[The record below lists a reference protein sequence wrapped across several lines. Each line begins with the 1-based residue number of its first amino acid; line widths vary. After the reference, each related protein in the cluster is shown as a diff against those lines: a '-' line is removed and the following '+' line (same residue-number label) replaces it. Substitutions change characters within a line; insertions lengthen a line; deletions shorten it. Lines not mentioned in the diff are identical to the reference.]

1 MATQFN
7 VTELD
12 FDKIKENL
20 ITHFKSLPDSKYSD
34 YDFEGSGLNTL
45 MDILAYNTHYN
56 AIHAHTAINESFLDS
71 AQLRQNVVSRAKLL
85 SYIPKSI
92 LSPYCILDI
101 VIPGSAG
108 GNAGAFTI
116 PALSKV
122 TSKIDGITY
131 TFITLDDHETTLN
144 SNNEYVFTAIK
155 FYEGILKSQR
165 FIVREFIDN
174 NQQYI
179 LKDDT
184 ADISTLKVK
193 LFDNDNSNNF
203 AVYSRFTS
211 FNSIQSTDRIYFISE
226 TSDGHHQIEFGNN
239 VYGKEPL
246 GQNII
251 ELEYISTSGPAA
263 NNATTFTWATS
274 GITPKSVTLNTKST
288 GGAARESI
296 ESVRFNAPLTFIS
309 QERGVTVDDYMALI
323 NRDYEPAEIISV
335 WGGEDNVP
343 PRYGEVFI
351 AVKPHNAETL
361 TTAQKLNLTSLLK
374 SKNIASTSTTI
385 TDPEYTYIY
394 FEIIFK
400 YNSNQTTL
408 NKSEIQNQVKDTL
421 REFERDEL
429 NKFNVVFRHSNL
441 LTQIDL
447 TDISIVSS
455 LARVYVY
462 KNLDLDAVKNIS
474 TRFSFNLQ
482 LDGDIDQTDS
492 MLSSDVFTQQGFS
505 VRIADEKLNSTQRRL
520 YTYRFDALR
529 NEVKVNDNIGTLD
542 PVTGEINFTP
552 IFSDER
558 PIIKLYSSPASN
570 DIVAKRNTLLQ
581 LDVDKT
587 IVVADKD
594 TVSISGAAGAS
605 DYVTFNRQD

>member
-20 ITHFKSLPDSKYSD
+20 ISHFQSLPDSKYQD

-92 LSPYCILDI
+92 LSPYVTLDI
-101 VIPGSAG
+101 VIPGSVSD
-108 GNAGAFTI
+108 NASSYTL
-116 PALSKV
+116 PSLSKV
-122 TSKIDGITY
+122 SSKIDGVTY
-131 TFITLDDHETTLN
+131 SFITLDDNETVLN
-144 SNNEYVFTAIK
+144 DNNEYVFTAVK

-165 FIVREFIDN
+165 YVVKDFLET
-174 NQQYI
+174 NQKYI

-193 LFDNDNSNNF
+193 VFDNDNTNNF
-203 AVYSRFTS
+203 SVYSRFTS
-211 FNSIQSTDRIYFISE
+211 FNSIDSTSNIYFISE

-239 VYGKEPL
+239 IYGLEPL

-251 ELEYISTSGPAA
+251 EFEYISTSGAAA
-263 NNATTFTWATS
+263 NNATQFKWATS
-274 GITPKSVTLNTKST
+274 GITPNSITLNTKST
-288 GGAARESI
+288 GGAEKESI
-296 ESVRFNAPLTFIS
+296 ESVRFNAPLTFVA
-309 QERGVTVDDYMALI
+309 QERGVTVDDYMALV

-343 PRYGEVFI
+343 PRYGEVFV
-351 AVKPHNAETL
+351 AVKPYNAETL
-361 TTAQKLNLTSLLK
+361 TSSQKLELTELLK
-374 SKNIASTSTTI
+374 SKNVASTSTRI
-385 TDPEYTYIY
+385 VDPEYTYIY

-400 YNSNQTTL
+400 YNSNRTTL
-408 NKSEIQNQVKDTL
+408 NRSEIQSQVKDTL
-421 REFERDEL
+421 RLFNEDEL
-429 NKFNVVFRHSNL
+429 KKFNIVFRHSNL
-441 LTQIDL
+441 LTKIDQ
-447 TDISIVSS
+447 TNISIINS

-462 KNLDLDAVKNIS
+462 KNLDLEAVKNIS
-474 TRFSFNLQ
+474 TTFSFNLQ
-482 LDGDIDQTDS
+482 LDGNIDQNKS
-492 MLSSDVFTQQGFS
+492 MISSDVFKQGGFS
-505 VRIADEKLNSTQRRL
+505 VRIGDEKLNNTQRRI
-520 YTYRFDALR
+520 YTYRLDEQR
-529 NEVKVNDNIGTLD
+529 NEVKVNSNIGTLN
-542 PVTGEINFTP
+542 PLTGEINFTP

-581 LDVDKT
+581 LDTDKT
-587 IVVADKD
+587 SVSADKD
-594 TVSISGAAGAS
+594 SVSISGAAGAS
-605 DYVTFNRQD
+605 DYITFNRQD

>member
-101 VIPGSAG
+101 TIPGSV
-108 GNAGAFTI
+108 NANAEAYTL

-131 TFITLDDHETTLN
+131 SFITLDDNEVTLN
-144 SNNEYVFTAIK
+144 SNNEYVFTGIK
-155 FYEGILKSQR
+155 FYEGILKTQR
-165 FIVREFIDN
+165 FIVRDFQNN

-193 LFDNDNSNNF
+193 LFDNDNTNNF
-203 AVYSRFTS
+203 SVYSRFTS
-211 FNSIQSTDRIYFISE
+211 FNSIDATDKIYFISE
-226 TSDGHHQIEFGNN
+226 TSDGNHQIEFGNN
-239 VYGKEPL
+239 IYGREPL

-251 ELEYISTSGPAA
+251 ELEYISTSGAAA
-263 NNATTFTWATS
+263 NNATAFTWATS
-274 GITPKSVTLNTKST
+274 GITPKSIILNTKST
-288 GGAARESI
+288 GGAEKESI

-323 NRDYEPAEIISV
+323 TRDYEPAEIISV

-361 TTAQKLNLTSLLK
+361 TSSQKLDLTNLLK
-374 SKNIASTSTTI
+374 SKNVVSTSTTI

-408 NKSEIQNQVKDTL
+408 NRSEIQNQVKDTL
-421 REFERDEL
+421 RVFEKDEL

-447 TDISIVSS
+447 TDISIINS

-474 TRFSFNLQ
+474 STFSFNLQ
-482 LDGDIDQTDS
+482 LDGAIDQTNS
-492 MLSSDVFTQQGFS
+492 MLTSDVFKQNGFS
-505 VRIADEKLNSTQRRL
+505 VRIADEKFSSTERRI
-520 YTYRFDALR
+520 YTYRFDDQR
-529 NEVKVNDNIGTLD
+529 NEIKVNSNIGTLN

-558 PIIKLYSSPASN
+558 PIVKLYSSPASN

-581 LDVDKT
+581 LDIDKT

-605 DYVTFNRQD
+605 DYITFNRQD

>member
-92 LSPYCILDI
+92 LSSYCVLDI
-101 VIPGSAG
+101 VVSGSA
-108 GNAGAFTI
+108 NANAEAFTL

-131 TFITLDDHETTLN
+131 SFITLDDNEATLN
-144 SNNEYVFTAIK
+144 SDNEYVFTGVK
-155 FYEGILKSQR
+155 FYEGVLKSQR
-165 FIVREFIDN
+165 FIVRDFLNN

-193 LFDNDNSNNF
+193 LFDNDNTNNF
-203 AVYSRFTS
+203 SVHSRFTS
-211 FNSIQSTDRIYFISE
+211 FNSIESDSKIYFISE
-226 TSDGHHQIEFGNN
+226 TSDGNHQIEFGNN
-239 VYGKEPL
+239 IYGKEPL

-251 ELEYISTSGPAA
+251 ELEYISTSGAAA
-263 NNATTFTWATS
+263 NNATAFTWATS
-274 GITPKSVTLNTKST
+274 GITPKSITLNTKST
-288 GGAARESI
+288 GGAEKESI
-296 ESVRFNAPLTFIS
+296 ESVRFNAPLTFIA

-323 NRDYEPAEIISV
+323 TRDYEPANIISV

-343 PRYGEVFI
+343 PRFGEVFV

-361 TTAQKLNLTSLLK
+361 TSSQKLDLTNLLK

-385 TDPEYTYIY
+385 ADPEYTYIY
-394 FEIIFK
+394 FEVIFK

-408 NKSEIQNQVKDTL
+408 NRSEIQSQVKDTL
-421 REFERDEL
+421 RQFERDEL

-441 LTQIDL
+441 LTKIDL
-447 TDISIVSS
+447 TDISIISS

-462 KNLDLDAVKNIS
+462 KNLDLDAIKNIS
-474 TRFSFNLQ
+474 TKFSFNLQ
-482 LDGDIDQTDS
+482 LDGAIDQTNS
-492 MLSSDVFTQQGFS
+492 MLTSDVFKQGGFS
-505 VRIADEKLNSTQRRL
+505 VRIADEKLNSTERRI
-520 YTYRFDALR
+520 YTYRFDDQR
-529 NEVKVNDNIGTLD
+529 NQVKVDSNIGTLN

-552 IFSDER
+552 VFSDEK

-605 DYVTFNRQD
+605 EYITFNRQD

>member
-20 ITHFKSLPDSKYSD
+20 ITHFKSLPDSKYQD

-92 LSPYCILDI
+92 LSPYVTLDI
-101 VIPGSAG
+101 VIPGSAN
-108 GNAGAFTI
+108 GNAETFTL
-116 PALSKV
+116 PFGSKV
-122 TSKIDGITY
+122 SSKLEGITY
-131 TFITLDDHETTLN
+131 SFITLDDHGATLD
-144 SNNEYVFTAIK
+144 SNNEYVFNEVK
-155 FYEGILKSQR
+155 FYEGVLKSQR
-165 FIVREFIDN
+165 FIVRDFVN
-174 NQQYI
+174 SNQLYI

-193 LFDNDNSNNF
+193 LFDNDNTNNF
-203 AVYSRFTS
+203 RVYSRFTS
-211 FNSIQSTDRIYFISE
+211 FNSIEADSTIYFISE
-226 TSDGHHQIEFGNN
+226 TSDGNHQIEFGNN
-239 VYGKEPL
+239 IYGLEPE

-251 ELEYISTSGPAA
+251 ELEYISTSGAAA
-263 NNATTFTWATS
+263 NNATNFTWATS
-274 GITPKSVTLNTKST
+274 GITPKSITLNRKST
-288 GGAARESI
+288 GGAPRESI

-343 PRYGEVFI
+343 PRYGEVMLSI
-351 AVKPHNAETL
+351 KPHNAETL
-361 TTAQKLNLTSLLK
+361 TASQKLELTGLLK

-385 TDPEYTYIY
+385 IDPEYTYIY
-394 FEIIFK
+394 FDIISK

-408 NKSEIQNQVKDTL
+408 NKSELQSQIKDTL
-421 REFERDEL
+421 RIFNEEEL
-429 NKFNVVFRHSNL
+429 KKFNVVFRHSNL
-441 LTQIDL
+441 LTKIDL
-447 TDISIVSS
+447 TDISIISS
-455 LARVYVY
+455 LARVYIY
-462 KNLDLDAVKNIS
+462 KNLDLDAIKNIS
-474 TRFSFNLQ
+474 TSFSFNLQ
-482 LDGDIDQTDS
+482 LDGDIEQKDS
-492 MLSSDVFTQQGFS
+492 MLTSDVFKQRGLS
-505 VRIADEKLNSTQRRL
+505 VRIGDEKLNSTQRRIF
-520 YTYRFDALR
+520 TYRFDVQG
-529 NEVKVNDNIGTLD
+529 NEVKVDEDIGTLD
-542 PVTGEINFTP
+542 PITGEINFSP
-552 IFSDER
+552 IFSDEK
-558 PIIKLYSSPASN
+558 PIIKLYAAPASN

-581 LDVDKT
+581 LDVNKT
-587 IVVADKD
+587 VVVADKD

>member
-1 MATQFN
+1 
-7 VTELD
+7 
-12 FDKIKENL
+12 
-20 ITHFKSLPDSKYSD
+20 
-34 YDFEGSGLNTL
+34 

-92 LSPYCILDI
+92 LSPYCTLDI
-101 VIPGSAG
+101 VIPGSIND
-108 GNAGAFTI
+108 NAATYTL
-116 PALSKV
+116 PSLSKV

-131 TFITLDDHETTLN
+131 SFITLDDHEATLDG
-144 SNNEYVFTAIK
+144 NNEYVFTAVK
-155 FYEGILKSQR
+155 FFEGILKSQR
-165 FIVREFIDN
+165 FIVRDFLDS

-193 LFDNDNSNNF
+193 LFDNDNTNNF
-203 AVYSRFTS
+203 TVYSRFTTFS
-211 FNSIQSTDRIYFISE
+211 SIESDSAIYFISE
-226 TSDGHHQIEFGNN
+226 TSDGNHQIEFGNN
-239 VYGKEPL
+239 IYGKEPL

-251 ELEYISTSGPAA
+251 ELEYISTSGEAA

-274 GITPKSVTLNTKST
+274 GITPKSITLNTKST
-288 GGAARESI
+288 GGAQRESI
-296 ESVRFNAPLTFIS
+296 DSVRFNAPLTFIS

-323 NRDYEPAEIISV
+323 HRDYEPAEIISV

-343 PRYGEVFI
+343 PRYGDVFV

-361 TTAQKLNLTSLLK
+361 TSSQKLELSELLK
-374 SKNIASTSTTI
+374 SKNVASTSTSI
-385 TDPEYTYIY
+385 VDPEYTYIY

-408 NKSEIQNQVKDTL
+408 NKSEIQTQVKDTL
-421 REFERDEL
+421 RTFNEDEL
-429 NKFNVVFRHSNL
+429 KKFNVVFRHSNL
-441 LTQIDL
+441 LTKIDL
-447 TDISIVSS
+447 TDISIISS

-462 KNLDLDAVKNIS
+462 KNLDLDAVKNVSS
-474 TRFSFNLQ
+474 TFAFNLQ
-482 LDGDIDQTDS
+482 LDGDIDQSDS
-492 MLSSDVFTQQGFS
+492 MLSSDVFKQSGFN
-505 VRIADEKLNSTQRRL
+505 VRLADEKLNSSERRI
-520 YTYRFDALR
+520 YTYRLDAQR
-529 NEVKVNDNIGTLD
+529 NEVKVDSNIGTLN
-542 PVTGEINFTP
+542 PLTGEINFSP
-552 IFSDER
+552 IFSDDR
-558 PIIKLYSSPASN
+558 PKIKLYASPASS

-581 LDVDKT
+581 LDADKT

>member
-20 ITHFKSLPDSKYSD
+20 ISHFQSLPDSKYQD

-92 LSPYCILDI
+92 LSPYVTLDI
-101 VIPGSAG
+101 VIPGSANN
-108 GNAGAFTI
+108 NADAFTL
-116 PALSKV
+116 PSLSKV
-122 TSKIDGITY
+122 SSKIDGVTY
-131 TFITLDDHETTLN
+131 SFITLDDHETVLDDN
-144 SNNEYVFTAIK
+144 GQYVFTAVK
-155 FYEGILKSQR
+155 FYEGVLKSQR
-165 FIVREFIDN
+165 FIVKDFLEN
-174 NQQYI
+174 NQKYV

-193 LFDNDNSNNF
+193 LFDNDNTNNF
-203 AVYSRFTS
+203 RVYSRFTS
-211 FNSIQSTDRIYFISE
+211 FNSIDSTSNIYFISE

-239 VYGKEPL
+239 IYGNEPL

-251 ELEYISTSGPAA
+251 EFEYISTSGSAA
-263 NNATTFTWATS
+263 NNATKFSWATS
-274 GITPKSVTLNTKST
+274 GITPTSITLNTKST
-288 GGAARESI
+288 GGAEKESI
-296 ESVRFNAPLTFIS
+296 ESVRFNAPLTFVA

-343 PRYGEVFI
+343 PRYGEVFVS
-351 AVKPHNAETL
+351 VKPHNAETL
-361 TTAQKLNLTSLLK
+361 TSSQKLELTELLK
-374 SKNIASTSTTI
+374 SKNVASTSTKI
-385 TDPEYTYIY
+385 VDPEYTYIY

-400 YNSNQTTL
+400 YNSNRTTL
-408 NKSEIQNQVKDTL
+408 NRSEIQSQVKDTL
-421 REFERDEL
+421 RLFNEDEL
-429 NKFNVVFRHSNL
+429 KKFNIVFRHSNL
-441 LTQIDL
+441 LTKIDQ
-447 TDISIVSS
+447 TNISIINS

-462 KNLDLDAVKNIS
+462 KNLDLEAVKNIS
-474 TRFSFNLQ
+474 TTFSFNLQ
-482 LDGDIDQTDS
+482 LDGNIDQNKS
-492 MLSSDVFTQQGFS
+492 MISSDVFKQGGFS
-505 VRIADEKLNSTQRRL
+505 VRIGDEKLNNTQRRI
-520 YTYRFDALR
+520 YTYRLDEQR
-529 NEVKVNDNIGTLD
+529 NEVKVNSNIGTLN
-542 PVTGEINFTP
+542 PLTGEINFTP

-587 IVVADKD
+587 SVSADKD
-594 TVSISGAAGAS
+594 SVSISGAAGAS
-605 DYVTFNRQD
+605 DYITFNRQD